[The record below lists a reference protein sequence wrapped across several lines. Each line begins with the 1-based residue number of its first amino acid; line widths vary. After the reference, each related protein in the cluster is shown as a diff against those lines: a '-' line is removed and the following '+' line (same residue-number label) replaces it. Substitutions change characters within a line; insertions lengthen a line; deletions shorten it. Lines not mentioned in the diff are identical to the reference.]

1 MTRFPHLESFDLPDK
16 LPDPTVI
23 AEPTAEWRAGHAAG
37 LAQGQ
42 AIAAAVQS
50 DLTAEMAQCF
60 ADMGFGFAEARL
72 QLLSG
77 LKPLF
82 GAIINRV
89 LPGLSQSALAAQ
101 VVDLLYRA
109 AAQDS
114 RVPLELLV
122 NPDRI
127 DGLTSLLPYAVG
139 MPVILVADPSVGLDQ
154 AVLRASQSETLLD
167 VGTVLAGVQ
176 AALEAIFE
184 TTDERTNYG

>member
-154 AVLRASQSETLLD
+154 AVIRASQSETLLD